1 VFSQYDYDGAYADVL
16 LTTIQSVH
24 SATTLTRGDL
34 IRFIERGIEDGSTHE
49 VHASA
54 GMNSVTVQTIHAAKG
69 LEHPIVVLANMNSH
83 RFPPS
88 GGNSNAITFDDPIG
102 LRQRKLYADDHGYPH
117 IHDNWRSDVL
127 RKCLPRG
134 YDEER
139 RLLYVAMT
147 RAESHLVFAAGE
159 SPNTFIE
166 ELPVDLEELEPDVQD
181 DDIDETTQAHLQIAV
196 PAPDGPVGH
205 SPHTL
210 MRDDV
215 FEDVDDGRGTAF
227 GTRTHEF
234 AERYILEEDVEPS
247 NDDERHIKS
256 FIDSLDGELRVE
268 EDAYLPLTVDGE
280 QVTISGIV
288 DLVHIR
294 PNTVGIIDFKTDL
307 SRHAQGEYR
316 KQLSVYHHVLDEW
329 FPDREVTAEIF
340 YTAEGT
346 RVDVEPFSRADL
358 VEIVAEISTSE

>member
-1 VFSQYDYDGAYADVL
+1 
-16 LTTIQSVH
+16 
-24 SATTLTRGDL
+24 
-34 IRFIERGIEDGSTHE
+34 
-49 VHASA
+49 
-54 GMNSVTVQTIHAAKG
+54 
-69 LEHPIVVLANMNSH
+69 
-83 RFPPS
+83 
-88 GGNSNAITFDDPIG
+88 
-102 LRQRKLYADDHGYPH
+102 
-117 IHDNWRSDVL
+117 
-127 RKCLPRG
+127 
-134 YDEER
+134 
-139 RLLYVAMT
+139 
-147 RAESHLVFAAGE
+147 
-159 SPNTFIE
+159 
-166 ELPVDLEELEPDVQD
+166 
-181 DDIDETTQAHLQIAV
+181 V

-294 PNTVGIIDFKTDL
+294 PNTVRIIDFKTDL

-358 VEIVAEISTSE
+358 VEIVAEISTSGCELRRFDTRLEPCERLYDRRIKIRLINES

>member
-1 VFSQYDYDGAYADVL
+1 
-16 LTTIQSVH
+16 
-24 SATTLTRGDL
+24 
-34 IRFIERGIEDGSTHE
+34 
-49 VHASA
+49 
-54 GMNSVTVQTIHAAKG
+54 
-69 LEHPIVVLANMNSH
+69 
-83 RFPPS
+83 
-88 GGNSNAITFDDPIG
+88 
-102 LRQRKLYADDHGYPH
+102 
-117 IHDNWRSDVL
+117 
-127 RKCLPRG
+127 
-134 YDEER
+134 
-139 RLLYVAMT
+139 MT

-268 EDAYLPLTVDGE
+268 EDAYLCHSLLTVSRSPSPE
-280 QVTISGIV
+280 SLTSFTSVPIPSG
-288 DLVHIR
+288 
-294 PNTVGIIDFKTDL
+294 
-307 SRHAQGEYR
+307 S
-316 KQLSVYHHVLDEW
+316 
-329 FPDREVTAEIF
+329 
-340 YTAEGT
+340 
-346 RVDVEPFSRADL
+346 
-358 VEIVAEISTSE
+358 STSRPTLVGTLRANTGSNSACTITCWMSGSLIER

>member
-1 VFSQYDYDGAYADVL
+1 
-16 LTTIQSVH
+16 
-24 SATTLTRGDL
+24 
-34 IRFIERGIEDGSTHE
+34 
-49 VHASA
+49 
-54 GMNSVTVQTIHAAKG
+54 
-69 LEHPIVVLANMNSH
+69 MNSH

-234 AERYILEEDVEPS
+234 AERYILEGMSSPRTTM
-247 NDDERHIKS
+247 N
-256 FIDSLDGELRVE
+256 
-268 EDAYLPLTVDGE
+268 
-280 QVTISGIV
+280 VTS
-288 DLVHIR
+288 
-294 PNTVGIIDFKTDL
+294 
-307 SRHAQGEYR
+307 SR
-316 KQLSVYHHVLDEW
+316 S
-329 FPDREVTAEIF
+329 
-340 YTAEGT
+340 
-346 RVDVEPFSRADL
+346 
-358 VEIVAEISTSE
+358 

>member
-1 VFSQYDYDGAYADVL
+1 MSSL
-16 LTTIQSVH
+16 SLSVGTH
-24 SATTLTRGDL
+24 RVTARRVPG
-34 IRFIERGIEDGSTHE
+34 ERLHG
-49 VHASA
+49 
-54 GMNSVTVQTIHAAKG
+54 
-69 LEHPIVVLANMNSH
+69 
-83 RFPPS
+83 
-88 GGNSNAITFDDPIG
+88 DDPIG
-102 LRQRKLYADDHGYPH
+102 IRQRKLYAGDHGYPH
-117 IHDNWRSDVL
+117 IHDNWRSDIL

-147 RAESHLVFAAGE
+147 RAENHLVFAAGE

-166 ELPVDLEELEPDVQD
+166 EFPVDLEELEPNVQE
-181 DDIDETTQAHLQIAV
+181 DDIDEATQAHLQIAV
-196 PAPDGPVGH
+196 PTPDGPVGH

-215 FEDVDDGRGTAF
+215 FEDVDDRRGTAF
-227 GTRTHEF
+227 GTQTHEF
-234 AERYILEEDVEPS
+234 AERYVLEGYVEPS

-256 FIDSLDGELRVE
+256 FLDSLDGKFRVE

-294 PNTVGIIDFKTDL
+294 PDTVEIIDFKTDL
-307 SRHAQGEYR
+307 GRHAEDEYR
-316 KQLSVYHHVLDEW
+316 KQLSVYYHVLAEL
-329 FPDREVTAEIF
+329 FPGRDVAAGIF

-346 RVDVEPFSRADL
+346 RVEIDPLTRADL
-358 VEIVAEISTSE
+358 VELIAEEQGLETSAAE